1 MDIDFI
7 TSFPPVTRAY
17 LILSFI
23 TNVLCFSKIINGISL
38 LLNFQLIIEHY
49 NYWRIFSH
57 LFYFGETGVK
67 SIFYIFFFSRY
78 SKALES
84 FSFQGRG
91 YEYFYLLVTGNS
103 LLLLMKLFVKEA
115 TFLGPGITFMIVYIW
130 GKKNAQQQINLVNLL
145 HIKGS
150 SLPLILMVSSWFLR
164 QKTLKS
170 DIMGVIAGHL
180 YFYLEEIYPR
190 LNGGQKI
197 LSNEKNFKKFIN
209 LITVYKKFFT

>member
-1 MDIDFI
+1 MEFDYIN
-7 TSFPPVTRAY
+7 SFPPVTRAY
-17 LILSFI
+17 LALSFI
-23 TNVLCFSKIINGISL
+23 TTFLCFSKVINGISL
-38 LLNFQLIIEHY
+38 LVNFHLIIGHF
-49 NYWRIFSH
+49 NFWRLVSH
-57 LFYFGETGVK
+57 LFYFGEIGIK
-67 SIFYIFFFSRY
+67 SIFYIFFFSTY

-91 YEYFYLLVTGNS
+91 FEYLYLLITGNS
-103 LLLLMKLFVKEA
+103 LILLMKLFVKEA
-115 TFLGPGITFMIVYIW
+115 TFLGPAITFMVVYIW
-130 GKKNAQQQINLVNLL
+130 GKKNAQQQINLVNLI

-197 LSNEKNFKKFIN
+197 LSNEKILKKA
-209 LITVYKKFFT
+209 LML

>member
-1 MDIDFI
+1 MDSDII
-7 TSFPPVTRAY
+7 NSFPPVTRGY
-17 LILSFI
+17 LVLSFI
-23 TNVLCFSKIINGISL
+23 TNALCFSKIVNGISL
-38 LLNFQLIIEHY
+38 LINFQLIIIHY

-91 YEYFYLLVTGNS
+91 FEYLYLLLTGNS
-103 LLLLMKLFVKEA
+103 LLLLMKLFVREA
-115 TFLGPGITFMIVYIW
+115 TFLGSGLTFMVVYIW
-130 GKKNAQQQINLVNLL
+130 GKKNAQQQINLVNLI

-150 SLPLILMVSSWFLR
+150 SLPLILMTSSWLLR

-197 LSNEKNFKKFIN
+197 LSNEKTLKNFLFIKN
-209 LITVYKKFFT
+209 

>member
-1 MDIDFI
+1 MDYNFI
-7 TSFPPVTRAY
+7 NSFPPVTRAY
-17 LILSFI
+17 LLLSFV
-23 TNVLCFSKIINGISL
+23 TNALCFSKILNGISL
-38 LLNFQLIIEHY
+38 LINFQLVIKHY
-49 NYWRIFSH
+49 NYWRLYSH
-57 LFYFGETGVK
+57 LLYFGETGLK

-91 YEYFYLLVTGNS
+91 LEYLYLLLSGNS

-115 TFLGPGITFMIVYIW
+115 TFLGPGITFMVVYIW
-130 GKKNAQQQINLVNLL
+130 GKKNAQQQINLVNLI

-150 SLPLILMVSSWFLR
+150 SLPLILMTSSWFLR

-190 LNGGQKI
+190 LNGGQKV
-197 LSNEKNFKKFIN
+197 LTNEHVMKKMLMI
-209 LITVYKKFFT
+209 KK

>member
-1 MDIDFI
+1 
-7 TSFPPVTRAY
+7 V
-17 LILSFI
+17 
-23 TNVLCFSKIINGISL
+23 NGISL
-38 LLNFQLIIEHY
+38 LINFQLIIIHY

-57 LFYFGETGVK
+57 LLYFGETGVK

-91 YEYFYLLVTGNS
+91 FEYLYLLLTGNS
-103 LLLLMKLFVKEA
+103 LLLLMKLFVREA
-115 TFLGPGITFMIVYIW
+115 TFLGSGLTFMVVYIW
-130 GKKNAQQQINLVNLL
+130 GKKNAQQQINLVNLI

-150 SLPLILMVSSWFLR
+150 SLPLILMTSSWLLR

-197 LSNEKNFKKFIN
+197 LSNEKTLKNFLFIKN
-209 LITVYKKFFT
+209 